1 MLEMRKYPYS
11 IICTMQKQFL
21 ALYDNR
27 PFFERALQYG
37 VKSGIIGQSR
47 LNEILEDGPVGII
60 QIAETFGE
68 KTANLRPNI
77 LAARNRIVN
86 LVSLYLENISE

>member
-1 MLEMRKYPYS
+1 MN
-11 IICTMQKQFL
+11 KQFL

-27 PFFERALQYG
+27 PFFERALRYG
-37 VKSGIIGQSR
+37 VKNGIIGQSR
-47 LNEILEDGPVGII
+47 LNDILEDGPMGIV

-86 LVSLYLENISE
+86 LVSLYLESVSE